1 MTPNLTDAQ
10 REDIL
15 RLALGNLDDIAD
27 VVKVIGLASAI
38 ADARS
43 ALRAGRLDEA
53 QCAIAKGFGI
63 AKEAEPR
70 WENPERTP
78 GLIGHRC
85 REVYNLLAKLH
96 Q

>member
-15 RLALGNLDDIAD
+15 RLALGNLDD
-27 VVKVIGLASAI
+27 I